1 MITNV
6 LGCHGDDYTDNRSS
20 RSGSPVGD
28 AGGSPVGDS
37 DQKVESSRNSDK
49 DDDATGGG
57 CVDDNDDNDDS
68 RSPQGLA
75 FYHKAVVD
83 MRIKRS

>member
-28 AGGSPVGDS
+28 AGGSPVDDT
-37 DQKVESSRNSDK
+37 DQEVESSRNSDK
-49 DDDATGGG
+49 EDDATGG
-57 CVDDNDDNDDS
+57 CVDENDDS

-75 FYHKAVVD
+75 FITRQSWTYA
-83 MRIKRS
+83 